1 MLLMYILSGKFVFL
15 FLFLCIIETVQY
27 AVSEIQHK

>member
-15 FLFLCIIETVQY
+15 FLLLIIETVQY